1 MTRVK
6 KAVKSRQRRKKI
18 IKMAKGYRGARG
30 NLLKQASEAV
40 DRALKYAYR
49 GRKQR
54 KRDFRKLWIQRINA
68 AARLH
73 GLNYSRFINGL
84 KKAQVQVDRKVLAGL
99 AYSDPE
105 AFSQFAT
112 IAKEA
117 LAQN

>member
-6 KAVKSRQRRKKI
+6 KAVKSRRRRKEI

-40 DRALKYAYR
+40 DRALKYAYK
-49 GRKQR
+49 GRKQK

-68 AARLH
+68 AARLS
-73 GLNYSRFINGL
+73 GLTYARLINGL
-84 KKAQVQVDRKVLAGL
+84 KKAKVEIDRKVLAGL

-105 AFSQFAT
+105 AFSKLVNV
-112 IAKEA
+112 AKEA
-117 LAQN
+117 LDQS